1 MILCKIILCYNNFQQ
16 NPNYTGEN
24 NMGKDILS
32 RIETLIETPAFLIDI
47 FPETIPQRED
57 NRYFVIEEYFQ
68 NCRSETDQ
76 KFLNILLKLYCYYNF
91 IINYTPEKL
100 LENTSPDQVLAFL
113 DSYVMEKNQITDF
126 LNIFLP
132 ECDALLVL
140 NRNDLYITVYNP
152 GSRLKNLL
160 SQLAYSE
167 GLFFY
172 KAPN

>member
-1 MILCKIILCYNNFQQ
+1 MS
-16 NPNYTGEN
+16 
-24 NMGKDILS
+24 KDILS
-32 RIETLIETPAFLIDI
+32 RIETLIEKSAFLIDI
-47 FPETIPQRED
+47 FPKTIPQRED
-57 NRYFVIEEYFQ
+57 NRYFVIEKYFQ
-68 NCRSETDQ
+68 NRRTETDQ

-113 DSYVMEKNQITDF
+113 DSFVMGKNQITDF

-152 GSRLKNLL
+152 DSHLKKLL

-172 KAPN
+172 KA

>member
-1 MILCKIILCYNNFQQ
+1 
-16 NPNYTGEN
+16 
-24 NMGKDILS
+24 MGKDILS

-47 FPETIPQRED
+47 FTETIPQRED

-68 NCRSETDQ
+68 NRRTETDQ

-91 IINYTPEKL
+91 IISYAPAKL
-100 LENTSPDQVLAFL
+100 LENATPDQVIGFL
-113 DSYVMEKNQITDF
+113 DSFVMGNNQITDSI
-126 LNIFLP
+126 NILLP

-140 NRNDLYITVYNP
+140 NRDDLYITVYNP
-152 GSRLKNLL
+152 DSYLKNLL

>member
-1 MILCKIILCYNNFQQ
+1 MLKR
-16 NPNYTGEN
+16 EN
-24 NMGKDILS
+24 S
-32 RIETLIETPAFLIDI
+32 RFTEAL
-47 FPETIPQRED
+47 FP
-57 NRYFVIEEYFQ
+57 
-68 NCRSETDQ
+68 
-76 KFLNILLKLYCYYNF
+76 LN
-91 IINYTPEKL
+91 TPEKL

-113 DSYVMEKNQITDF
+113 DSFVMGKNQITDF

-152 GSRLKNLL
+152 DSYLKNLL

>member
-1 MILCKIILCYNNFQQ
+1 MS
-16 NPNYTGEN
+16 
-24 NMGKDILS
+24 KDILS

-47 FPETIPQRED
+47 FPETVPQRED
-57 NRYFVIEEYFQ
+57 NRYFVIEEHFQ
-68 NCRSETDQ
+68 NCRSEIDQ
-76 KFLNILLKLYCYYNF
+76 KFLNILLKLYCYFNF

-113 DSYVMEKNQITDF
+113 DSFVMGKNQITDSI
-126 LNIFLP
+126 NILLP

-140 NRNDLYITVYNP
+140 NRDDLYITVYNP
-152 GSRLKNLL
+152 DSYLKNLL

-172 KAPN
+172 KA